1 MHRSKLAKALRDPFE
16 MKKDLP
22 PACIRGGHGSPSA
35 RLAMDR
41 RLHKRYLD
49 YRERHV
55 YFGWK
60 KPLLNAEDYSRLDAE
75 AADLEAKGEERDDE
89 EEERFAA
96 LLYVLLRD

>member
-1 MHRSKLAKALRDPFE
+1 
-16 MKKDLP
+16 
-22 PACIRGGHGSPSA
+22 
-35 RLAMDR
+35 MDR